1 MTALWAATA
10 TISPSPSPSPSP
22 TDLPADT
29 AASLTLDAGIVTAII
44 SAMVAIVVAVLAPAL
59 QSRQQRRDAVH
70 AKFDA
75 AIAALLV
82 VQAARHYPSDI
93 PGVHYPGTDAQR
105 ADYLRTTVE
114 RNVTRFMDL
123 TAEAKTA
130 LAEIAQYVPLA
141 REWITSQWEI
151 REDAEPAMRATIE
164 RARAAAVKTERFLRT
179 RGTVG

>member
-1 MTALWAATA
+1 MMSALWAAT
-10 TISPSPSPSPSP
+10 TTSPSPSP
-22 TDLPADT
+22 TDL
-29 AASLTLDAGIVTAII
+29 AAGTGTSFQLDAGIVTAII
-44 SAMVAIVVAVLAPAL
+44 SAMVAIVVAVLTPAL

-82 VQAARHYPSDI
+82 VQGARHYPSDI

-105 ADYLRTTVE
+105 AEYLRTTVE

-130 LAEIAQYVPLA
+130 LAEIAQYVPKA
-141 REWITSQWEI
+141 HEWITAQWEI
-151 REDAEPAMRATIE
+151 REDAEPAMRGAIE
-164 RARAAAVKTERFLRT
+164 RERSKAVKAERFLRT
-179 RGTVG
+179 RATID